1 MIKRNQQT
9 LMETSPLPI
18 YSFPLIPATFQGVL
32 GLYLCC
38 HSEDLLQ
45 LQIQKVGRDISNN
58 NNQNLKKA
66 RKTLP

>member
-1 MIKRNQQT
+1 MIRRNKQT
-9 LMETSPLPI
+9 PMETSPPPI
-18 YSFPLIPATFQGVL
+18 YSFPLIPTTFQGVL

-45 LQIQKVGRDISNN
+45 IQKVGRDISDNK
-58 NNQNLKKA
+58 NQNRKEA